1 MASTADNIAFS
12 ARLKLALT
20 RSRRKIETPS
30 QLAQQFNLRYQGA
43 PISKQA
49 AQKWLAGESRPT
61 PEKIAVLAA
70 MFNVSEQWLR
80 LGISDPEP
88 RQAAATAQA
97 ATRTNTTPSELE
109 LLTRYR
115 QLSAF
120 QQGLMAELIDQLTL
134 EQRLGAQVSLSP
146 TVPH

>member
-1 MASTADNIAFS
+1 MASTADTIAFS

-61 PEKIAVLAA
+61 PEKTAVLAS

-80 LGISDPEP
+80 LGVSDGEP
-88 RQAAATAQA
+88 RQAVVIATS
-97 ATRTNTTPSELE
+97 ATRSNTTPAELG
-109 LLTRYR
+109 LVTKFR
-115 QLSAF
+115 QLSAH
-120 QQGLMAELIDQLTL
+120 QQGLIADLVDQLTL
-134 EQRLGAQVSLSP
+134 EKRIWAQAGSEP
-146 TVPH
+146 TAEH

>member
-1 MASTADNIAFS
+1 MASTADTIAFS

-61 PEKIAVLAA
+61 PEKTAVLAS

-80 LGISDPEP
+80 LGVSDAEP
-88 RQAAATAQA
+88 RQAVVIATS
-97 ATRTNTTPSELE
+97 ATRSNTTPAELG
-109 LLTRYR
+109 LVTKFR
-115 QLSAF
+115 QLSAH
-120 QQGLMAELIDQLTL
+120 QQGLIADLVDQLTL
-134 EQRLGAQVSLSP
+134 EKRIWAQAGSEP
-146 TVPH
+146 TAEH

>member
-49 AQKWLAGESRPT
+49 AQKWMAGESRPT
-61 PEKIAVLAA
+61 PEKIAVLAS

-80 LGISDPEP
+80 LGISDAEP
-88 RQAAATAQA
+88 RQAATSAQA
-97 ATRTNTTPSELE
+97 ATKTNTTPSELE
-109 LLTRYR
+109 LLTKYR
-115 QLSAF
+115 QLSAH
-120 QQGLMAELIDQLTL
+120 QQGLITDLVDQITL
-134 EQRLGAQVSLSP
+134 GQRI
-146 TVPH
+146 